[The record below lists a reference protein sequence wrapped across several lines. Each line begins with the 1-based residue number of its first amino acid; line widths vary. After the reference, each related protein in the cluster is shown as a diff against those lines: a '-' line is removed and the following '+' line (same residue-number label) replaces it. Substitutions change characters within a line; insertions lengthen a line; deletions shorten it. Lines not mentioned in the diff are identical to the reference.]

1 MIDNADQHPSRRAVL
16 GAGGLT
22 VAGLIATDLVTA
34 PPAAAGPNDQAR
46 PILRPFPRT
55 GQQVPA
61 VGLGT
66 FMTFD
71 SLPGDDTRRIEEVTR
86 RFWRGGG
93 RVIDTS
99 PLYGRA
105 EVNLGRFLRGV
116 ADRAFLMN
124 KIWSTGDFLWDDSH
138 AEASLRRSM
147 ERLTRDRPLDIVAC
161 HNLVNVDVI
170 VPLLHAWKAEG
181 RIRHLSV
188 THHDPAY
195 FDLLVRW
202 IETGDL
208 DAIQV
213 HYSVHTRIAE
223 ERVLGAAADRGT
235 AVFVNMPLEKGR
247 LPAITEGKPLPGFA
261 AELGIT
267 SWPELYLKW
276 VIAHPAVTA
285 VLPAT
290 SNPDHLTEN
299 LRALRGPLPD
309 PEQRRRLVAELSELD
324 GFAELAGMPWY
335 PGRNYRGLV
344 SRGQQRIRDRSPW
357 WPS

>member
-1 MIDNADQHPSRRAVL
+1 MIDNPGPRPTRRAVL

-22 VAGLIATDLVTA
+22 VAGLMAADLVAA
-34 PPAAAGPNDQAR
+34 PPAAAGPKDSSG
-46 PILRPFPRT
+46 PILRSMPRT
-55 GQQVPA
+55 GRELPV

-71 SLPGDDTRRIEEVTR
+71 SLPGDDTRRIEEVVR

-93 RVIDTS
+93 RVFDTS

-105 EVNLGRFLRGV
+105 EVNLGRSVRGM

-147 ERLTRDRPLDIVAC
+147 ERLTRDRPLDVVAC
-161 HNLVNVDVI
+161 HNLTNVDVV

-181 RIRHLSV
+181 RIRQLAV

-195 FDLLVRW
+195 FDLLTRW

-208 DAIQV
+208 DAVQV
-213 HYSVHTRIAE
+213 HYSVHTRVAE
-223 ERVLGAAADRGT
+223 DRVLRAAADQGT

-247 LPAITEGKPLPGFA
+247 LPAITADRPLPGFA
-261 AELGIT
+261 QELGIA
-267 SWPELYLKW
+267 SWPELFLKW

-290 SNPDHLTEN
+290 SDPDHVTEN
-299 LRALRGPLPD
+299 LKALRGPLPD
-309 PEQRRRLVAELSELD
+309 PELRSRLVAELSVLD
-324 GFAELAGMPWY
+324 GFKELARMPWY
-335 PGRNYRGLV
+335 PGKSYRGLV